1 MNILLKVKEN
11 KWLVGAFV
19 FAIAN
24 LAAIFSVFGFRKYG
38 DTQGYIKAICWF
50 RDAGCQIEPL
60 RFLRPLGP
68 MLATRFEF
76 LGAGAGL
83 IVQNI
88 IFYFLL
94 VFLLFKIID
103 LVFDNK
109 EYAFLASLFF
119 ITSTPFI
126 DTGLTYL
133 TDTGS
138 WFFYCF
144 SIYLT
149 LLYFRFGKEKLI
161 PLNGFLSGLGV
172 LLKENAGLGAPFFVL
187 MVLFAKNISFKNKIV
202 KIAIF
207 SAIFLAIIIGWQFL
221 CFKLFHYT
229 FFDVFFGPAKPA
241 AVGESVLV
249 VALRYLGQLFRTMGL
264 LWPFIF
270 LGIFQVWRKKDW
282 GKTKIF
288 LALLPASFSFLA
300 WSPDAGARTTFLF
313 APLGILLSI
322 SGLSFLEE
330 KLSKQ
335 GFALMVFF
343 LIAAIILANYFFCWF
358 NPKVSFVDI
367 IARFLGIR

>member
-1 MNILLKVKEN
+1 MNILLKIKEN
-11 KWLVGAFV
+11 KWLAGAFV
-19 FAIAN
+19 FAVAN
-24 LAAIFSVFGFRKYG
+24 LAAIYSVFGFRQYG
-38 DTQGYIKAICWF
+38 DTEGYIKAICWF
-50 RDAGCQIEPL
+50 RDEGCSIDPL

-68 MLATRFEF
+68 MLSTRFEF

-94 VFLLFKIID
+94 VFLLFKITDII
-103 LVFDNK
+103 FQNK
-109 EYAFLASLFF
+109 KYAFLASLFF

-126 DTGLTYL
+126 ETGLSYL

-138 WFFYCF
+138 WFFYCL

-149 LLYFRFGKEKLI
+149 LLYFQSYQEKL
-161 PLNGFLSGLGV
+161 LAMNGFLSGLGV
-172 LLKENAGLGAPFFVL
+172 LLKENGGLGASFLGL
-187 MVLFAKNISFKNKIV
+187 MVLFDKNISLKDKII

-207 SAIFLAIIIGWQFL
+207 GAIFLAIVIGWQL
-221 CFKLFHYT
+221 VSYKLFHYT

-270 LGIFQVWRKKDW
+270 LGVVSVWRKKDW
-282 GKTKIF
+282 EKAKIF

-330 KLSKQ
+330 KMSEKK
-335 GFALMVFF
+335 FAAM
-343 LIAAIILANYFFCWF
+343 LIILAAAIILANYLFCWF
-358 NPKVSFVDI
+358 NPRVAFMGI
-367 IARFLGIR
+367 IVRFFGL

>member
-1 MNILLKVKEN
+1 MDILFKIKQN
-11 KWLVGAFV
+11 KWLAGIFV

-24 LAAIFSVFGFRKYG
+24 LAAIFSIFGFRKYG
-38 DTQGYIKAICWF
+38 DTQGYITAICWF
-50 RDAGCQIEPL
+50 RDAGCQIDPL
-60 RFLRPLGP
+60 RFLRPMGP

-94 VFLLFKIID
+94 AFLLFKITD
-103 LVFDNK
+103 LIFNNK
-109 EYAFLASLFF
+109 KYAFLASLFF
-119 ITSTPFI
+119 IASTPFI
-126 DTGLTYL
+126 DTGLAYL

-149 LLYFRFGKEKLI
+149 LLYFQSRQERLVAM
-161 PLNGFLSGLGV
+161 NGFLSGLGV
-172 LLKENAGLGAPFFVL
+172 LLKENAGLGAPFFGL
-187 MVLFAKNISFKNKIV
+187 MILLDKDISFKNKII
-202 KIAIF
+202 KIAVF
-207 SAIFLAIIIGWQFL
+207 GAIFLAIVIGWQL
-221 CFKLFHYT
+221 VSFKLFHYT

-249 VALRYLGQLFRTMGL
+249 VALRYSGQLLRTMGL
-264 LWPFIF
+264 LWPLIF

-282 GKTKIF
+282 GRAKIF

-313 APLGILLSI
+313 APLGILLSV

-330 KLSKQ
+330 KISKRS
-335 GFALMVFF
+335 FALMVLF
-343 LIAAIILANYFFCWF
+343 LAAAVVLANYIFCWF
-358 NPKVSFVDI
+358 NPRVSFVDI
-367 IARFLGIR
+367 IARFFGL